1 MDNENKTYTLEIEGT
16 SGVIK
21 VENLTMNGTN
31 YVSEAKVDTTAWP
44 PTFKLTAK
52 DEEGTVT
59 EAVEHAKLLQQVQY
73 EWDGGKWYLAF
84 GVVSGQEVKNAE
96 FQTGIDETSETAM
109 AGLMAVTDLYE
120 TLIDKGVIN

>member
-1 MDNENKTYTLEIEGT
+1 MDNEKKIYTLEIEGER
-16 SGVIK
+16 GVITVK
-21 VENLTMNGTN
+21 NLTMNGTN
-31 YVSEAKVDTTAWP
+31 YVSETEVDTAAWP

-84 GVVSGQEVKNAE
+84 SEVSEQEIKNAE
-96 FQTGIDETSETAM
+96 FQANSEYLAMMADIDMDE
-109 AGLMAVTDLYE
+109 
-120 TLIDKGVIN
+120 

>member
-1 MDNENKTYTLEIEGT
+1 MDNENKTYTLEIEGEH
-16 SGVIK
+16 GVIT

-44 PTFKLTAK
+44 PTFKLIAK